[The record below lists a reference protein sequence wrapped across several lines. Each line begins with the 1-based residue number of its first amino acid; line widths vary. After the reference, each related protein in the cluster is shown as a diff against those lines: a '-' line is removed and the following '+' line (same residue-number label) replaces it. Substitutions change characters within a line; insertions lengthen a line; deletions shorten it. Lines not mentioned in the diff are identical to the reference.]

1 MDMRAGE
8 LFAANRASH
17 TPDCE
22 IRQGA
27 VDARRRTAFAFAKLA
42 VLPCRVRIFFHG
54 MRPQPIFVITAAVLC
69 HLLLCAPLVT
79 SQTLPTGEA
88 QAQQAAQNGP
98 CHAVLTAPPAL
109 QKASGNLASKN
120 SQIKAGETGST
131 PKVEISEREPIIID
145 ASECEK
151 NGSMYALH
159 GNVQILFR
167 DYTFRGDNVTYDSES
182 GEATSTGHAELDGGP
197 RDIHITANRAN
208 YNVRSRTG
216 KFYDVKGTTGARLQ
230 GKNVTLTSSS
240 PIAFTGKVVEQ
251 TGPEEY
257 VLHNGSVT
265 SCELPHPKWTF
276 NAAKIILRVGSSAKI
291 YNTTFRLK
299 GVPVIY
305 LPYAAPPV
313 ERLGRQS
320 GFLIPNFGTSSS
332 KGTILGDSF
341 YWAINRSMDATLGGE
356 YLSNRG
362 WSLQESFRAKP
373 SESSYLNVNYFQVL
387 DRGIVQ
393 NVQQTVNGVTTTVPQ
408 TVNQGGEDIKL
419 NGEVNLPYG
428 VRGVASLD
436 YLSSF
441 LFRLAFT
448 ENFSQAVD
456 SEVKSV
462 AFLSKSAYGFSF
474 NAFGSRYQNFQGTT
488 KGDAITILHT
498 PALELDSVEQPI
510 FGSPVYWSYD
520 VDAEGMRRS
529 DPGVPGSGPAFVTP
543 GVVGR
548 FDIAPVIS
556 LPIVYD
562 GWTVRPQVELRNT
575 TYTQRQVATPVA
587 GPSQPEENPVHNLL
601 NRRTITGS
609 FELRP
614 PVLARVFDRQF
625 AGRKMKHT
633 IEPSVVYRY
642 TNGVENFPNIIRFD
656 FRDILSNTNEVE
668 YGVVQRLYLKNSHDG
683 CEESETNT
691 QDSARSENNSTQA
704 SPGGQAP
711 SNCNPA
717 GANEFI
723 TWELKQKYFFDP
735 NFGGAIINGKRNV
748 LSTTDDFTGVAFL
761 TEPRRLAPLVSRFRL
776 RTTTNSDLEW
786 QLDYDFKKGRI
797 NSSTF
802 YSTVH
807 FGNFVV
813 QGSHAFLQDPGEIVT
828 SPTTGL
834 QLSPCIPQKFNQPE
848 CVPLVFNQL
857 RAMVGYGNPSKR
869 GWSAAANAG
878 VDSEFK
884 LVQYSAAQTAYNWD
898 CCGLSFEYRR
908 FSLGQ
913 VRNENQ
919 YRFAF
924 TLANIGSFG
933 NLKRQ
938 TRLF

>member
-1 MDMRAGE
+1 M
-8 LFAANRASH
+8 
-17 TPDCE
+17 
-22 IRQGA
+22 
-27 VDARRRTAFAFAKLA
+27 DARRGTAFCIAKLT
-42 VLPCRVRIFFHG
+42 VLPCGVRIIFHG
-54 MRPQPIFVITAAVLC
+54 MRAQPTFVITTAVLC

-88 QAQQAAQNGP
+88 QAQQASQNGP

-109 QKASGNLASKN
+109 QKASGNPASKN

-131 PKVEISEREPIIID
+131 PRVEISEREPIIID

-151 NGSMYALH
+151 NGSMYVLH

-182 GEATSTGHAELDGGP
+182 GEATSAGHAELDGGP

-208 YNVRSRTG
+208 YNVRNRTG
-216 KFYDVKGTTGARLQ
+216 KFYEVKGTTGARFQ

-276 NAAKIILRVGSSAKI
+276 NAAKIILRVGRSAKI

-356 YLSNRG
+356 YLSKRG

-393 NVQQTVNGVTTTVPQ
+393 NVQQTVNGVTTTLPQ

-428 VRGVASLD
+428 VRGVALLN

-462 AFLSKSAYGFSF
+462 AFLSKSTYGLSL

-498 PALELDSVEQPI
+498 PAVELDSVEQPI
-510 FGSPVYWSYD
+510 FGSPLYWAYD
-520 VDAEGMRRS
+520 VDAEGLRRS
-529 DPGVPGSGPAFVTP
+529 DPTVPGNGPAFVTP
-543 GVVGR
+543 GIVGR
-548 FDIAPVIS
+548 FDIAPVVS
-556 LPIVYD
+556 MPVVYD
-562 GWTVRPQVELRNT
+562 GWTLRPQVELRNT
-575 TYTQRQVATPVA
+575 TYTQRQAAIPVA
-587 GPSQPEENPVHNLL
+587 GSSQPEESPEHNLL

-614 PVLARVFDRQF
+614 PVLARVFDREI
-625 AGRKMKHT
+625 AGQKIKHT
-633 IEPSVVYRY
+633 IEPRMVYRY
-642 TNGVENFPNIIRFD
+642 ANGVENFPNIIRFD

-668 YGVVQRLYLKNSHDG
+668 YGVVQRLYLKNS
-683 CEESETNT
+683 
-691 QDSARSENNSTQA
+691 QDSCEATHNSHDTAQMESDSTQQTA
-704 SPGGQAP
+704 STGGQVS
-711 SNCNPA
+711 SNCTPA
-717 GANEFI
+717 SASEFI

-761 TEPRRLAPLVSRFRL
+761 TEPRRLSPLVSRLRL

-869 GWSAAANAG
+869 GWSAAANVG

-898 CCGLSFEYRR
+898 CCGLSVEYRR

>member
-1 MDMRAGE
+1 MRAGE
-8 LFAANRASH
+8 LFAADGASH

-27 VDARRRTAFAFAKLA
+27 VDARRRTSFAFAKLA

-54 MRPQPIFVITAAVLC
+54 MRAQPTFVITAAVLC

-79 SQTLPTGEA
+79 SQTLPPGEA
-88 QAQQAAQNGP
+88 QAQQASQNSP
-98 CHAVLTAPPAL
+98 CHAVLTAPPGL
-109 QKASGNLASKN
+109 QKASGNLPNKS
-120 SQIKAGETGST
+120 SQLKTGEAGGTA
-131 PKVEISEREPIIID
+131 KVEISEREPIIID

-151 NGSMYALH
+151 NGFMYALH

-167 DYTFRGDNVTYDSES
+167 DYTFHGDNVTYDSES

-197 RDIHITANRAN
+197 RDLHINANRAN
-208 YNVRSRTG
+208 YNVRTRTG
-216 KFYDVKGTTGARLQ
+216 KFYDVKGTTGARFQ

-276 NAAKIILRVGSSAKI
+276 NAAKIILRVGNSAKI

-305 LPYAAPPV
+305 LPYASPPV

-341 YWAINRSMDATLGGE
+341 YWAMNRSMDATLGGE
-356 YLSNRG
+356 YLSKRG

-393 NVQQTVNGVTTTVPQ
+393 NVQQTVNGVTRTVPQ

-428 VRGVASLD
+428 VRGVASLN

-462 AFLSKSAYGFSF
+462 AFLSKSTHGLSF

-498 PALELDSVEQPI
+498 PAVELDSVEQPI
-510 FGSPVYWSYD
+510 FGSPLYWSYD
-520 VDAEGMRRS
+520 VDAEGLRRS
-529 DPGVPGSGPAFVTP
+529 DPGVPGTGPAFVTP
-543 GVVGR
+543 GLVGR
-548 FDIAPVIS
+548 FDIAPVVSMPLI
-556 LPIVYD
+556 YD
-562 GWTVRPQVELRNT
+562 GWTLRPEVELRNT
-575 TYTQRQVATPVA
+575 TYTQRQESIRVA
-587 GPSQPEENPVHNLL
+587 GSSQPEQNPEHNLL

-614 PVLARVFDRQF
+614 PVLARVFDREI
-625 AGRKMKHT
+625 AGRKIKHT
-633 IEPSVVYRY
+633 IEPRAVYRY
-642 TNGVENFPNIIRFD
+642 TNGVENFSNIIRFD

-668 YGVVQRLYLKNSHDG
+668 YGVVQRLYLKDPHDG
-683 CEESETNT
+683 CEATQNKSHETAQVN
-691 QDSARSENNSTQA
+691 SGSTQQRA
-704 SPGGQAP
+704 SAGDQV
-711 SNCNPA
+711 SLNCNPA
-717 GANEFI
+717 GASEFI

-748 LSTTDDFTGVAFL
+748 LSTTNDFTGVAFL
-761 TEPRRLAPLVSRFRL
+761 TEPRRLAPLVSRLRL
-776 RTTTNSDLEW
+776 RTTANSDLEW

-834 QLSPCIPQKFNQPE
+834 RLAPCIPQKFNQPE

-898 CCGLSFEYRR
+898 CCGLSVEYRR

>member
-1 MDMRAGE
+1 MRA
-8 LFAANRASH
+8 
-17 TPDCE
+17 
-22 IRQGA
+22 
-27 VDARRRTAFAFAKLA
+27 
-42 VLPCRVRIFFHG
+42 
-54 MRPQPIFVITAAVLC
+54 QPTFVITAAVLC
-69 HLLLCAPLVT
+69 HLFLRVPAVT
-79 SQTLPTGEA
+79 SQTLPAQGT
-88 QAQQAAQNGP
+88 QAQQTAQGSP
-98 CHAVLTAPPAL
+98 CHAVLTAPPAP
-109 QKASGNLASKN
+109 QKAAGGTLGNH
-120 SQIKAGETGST
+120 SQAATGETGA

-151 NGSMYALH
+151 DGAVYGLH
-159 GNVQILFR
+159 GNVEITFK
-167 DYTFRGDNVTYDSES
+167 DYTFHGDNVTYDSAS

-197 RDIHITANRAN
+197 RDIHITASRAD

-216 KFYDVKGTTGARLQ
+216 KFYDVKGTTGARFQ

-240 PIAFTGKVVEQ
+240 PFAFTGKLVEQ

-276 NAAKIILRVGSSAKI
+276 NAGKIILRVGTSAKI

-305 LPYAAPPV
+305 LPYASPPV

-320 GFLIPNFGTSSS
+320 GFLIPNPGTSST

-356 YLSNRG
+356 YLSKRG
-362 WSLQESFRAKP
+362 WSLQENFRAKP
-373 SESSYLNVNYFQVL
+373 SQSSYLNVNYFQVL

-428 VRGVASLD
+428 IRGVASLD

-462 AFLSKSAYGFSF
+462 AFLSKSVHGLSL

-498 PALELDSVEQPI
+498 PALELNSVEQPI
-510 FGSPVYWSYD
+510 FGSPVYLSYD
-520 VDAEGMRRS
+520 LDAEGVRRS
-529 DPGVPGSGPAFVTP
+529 DPAVPGSGPAFVTP
-543 GVVGR
+543 GIVGR

-556 LPIVYD
+556 MPVVYD
-562 GWTVRPQVELRNT
+562 GWTLRPQVELRNT
-575 TYTQRQVATPVA
+575 TYTQRQVPIPVA
-587 GPSQPEENPVHNLL
+587 GSSQSEENPEHNLL

-609 FELRP
+609 FEFRP
-614 PVLARVFDRQF
+614 PVLARVFDREI
-625 AGRKMKHT
+625 AGRKVKHT

-642 TNGVENFPNIIRFD
+642 TNGVENFSNIIRFD

-683 CEESETNT
+683 CELPQGNNHDTAHT
-691 QDSARSENNSTQA
+691 DSNSTQSA
-704 SPGGQAP
+704 SHGSQA
-711 SNCNPA
+711 SSDCNPA
-717 GANEFI
+717 GASEFI
-723 TWELKQKYFFDP
+723 TWELKQKYFLDP
-735 NFGGAIINGKRNV
+735 NFGGAIIDGKRNV
-748 LSTTDDFTGVAFL
+748 LTTTDDFTGVAFL
-761 TEPRRLAPLVSRFRL
+761 TEPRRLAPLVSRLRL
-776 RTTTNSDLEW
+776 RSSANSDLEW

-802 YSTVH
+802 YSTLH

-813 QGSHAFLQDPGEIVT
+813 QGSHAFLQDPGEVVT

-834 QLSPCIPQKFNQPE
+834 QLSPCVPQKFNQPE

-857 RAMVGYGNPSKR
+857 RALIGYGNPSKR
-869 GWSAAANAG
+869 GWSAAANVG